1 MTSDAFLG
9 RACCCI
15 PRRQFILLLALAFC
29 SYGVVDAIYWILFRG
44 ILGDQPL
51 TPHHTCS
58 GHRCLQFLTCAGM
71 RRSSYAWR
79 KVCLTL
85 GSAGFG
91 AVGAL
96 GAAYRHPGELRVFG
110 GFLFAVVVLLGV
122 IVAYDG
128 VYTATCGEYPFN
140 VVNEAL
146 MWPVPQWPVQNGI
159 KYEVVVHSEAYPVE
173 LVNRLTHLSVW
184 WLYVFFELAAAL
196 FCWYAALVAF
206 EMADTIRWGMAGMG
220 PTFDMAGWHD
230 VKLREQ
236 EAREELAQLMSGGL
250 DAPARAAGPEGVAA
264 RQLMSGGLDAPDG
277 RPARPGVSYTA
288 CGAYGA
294 YGGTLAH

>member
-1 MTSDAFLG
+1 
-9 RACCCI
+9 
-15 PRRQFILLLALAFC
+15 
-29 SYGVVDAIYWILFRG
+29 
-44 ILGDQPL
+44 
-51 TPHHTCS
+51 
-58 GHRCLQFLTCAGM
+58 M